1 MTSQGYMKILPLQ
14 FEKKAMSRILVVQ
27 SLVCKTFSMGK
38 VEELNH
44 VGLNPETYVISVTSK
59 PLTFPKVELY
69 KTTPINNMSGG
80 NRVITN
86 NPEQVAYAIEQLLQS
101 PFKNI
106 VVDDFN
112 YLMQDYYMDN
122 ALKGGWDTPK
132 KIGYFMGKIFSAIE
146 KYGDSDKNIIVLAH
160 GEEVPQQDSRVY
172 LKMKTTGKMVD
183 EYVTP
188 EGKFDVT
195 LVGRSRFDTASK
207 KVIKEFITNEDE
219 FTSSPKS
226 PYGMFDN
233 LYIPNDLG
241 IVVEKVNKYYNG

>member
-1 MTSQGYMKILPLQ
+1 
-14 FEKKAMSRILVVQ
+14 MSRILVLAK
-27 SLVCKTFSMGK
+27 SGFGKTFSMGQ
-38 VEELNH
+38 VPELNH
-44 VGLNPETYVISVTSK
+44 VGLDPNETYVVSVTSK
-59 PLTFPKVELY
+59 PLTFPKSRELY
-69 KTTPINNMSGG
+69 KVAQKGEVATG
-80 NRVITN
+80 NRYISN
-86 NPEQVAYAIEQLLQS
+86 NPEEIATLLEQLLQS
-101 PFKNI
+101 PYKNI

-146 KYGDSDKNIIVLAH
+146 KYGDSDKNIIILAH
-160 GEEVPQQDSRVY
+160 GEEVPQQDGRIY

-195 LVGRSRFDTASK
+195 LVGRSRFDAGQK
-207 KVIKEFITNEDE
+207 KIVKEFITNEDE

-226 PYGMFDN
+226 PYGMFPE

-241 IVVEKVNKYYNG
+241 LVVAKVNEYYNG

>member
-1 MTSQGYMKILPLQ
+1 
-14 FEKKAMSRILVVQ
+14 MSRNLVLAK
-27 SLVCKTFSMGK
+27 SGFGKPFSMGQ
-38 VEELNH
+38 VPELNH
-44 VGLNPETYVISVTSK
+44 VGLDPNETYVISVTSK
-59 PLTFPKVELY
+59 PLTFPKSRELY
-69 KTTPINNMSGG
+69 KVAQKGKVATG
-80 NRVITN
+80 NRYISN
-86 NPEQVAYAIEQLLQS
+86 NPEEIATLLEQLLQS
-101 PFKNI
+101 PYKNI

-146 KYGDSDKNIIVLAH
+146 KYGDSDKNIIILAH
-160 GEEVPQQDSRVY
+160 GEEVPQQDGRIY

-195 LVGRSRFDTASK
+195 LVGRSRFDAGQK
-207 KVIKEFITNEDE
+207 KIVKEFITNEDE

-226 PYGMFDN
+226 PYGMFPE

-241 IVVEKVNKYYNG
+241 LVVAKVNEYYNG

>member
-1 MTSQGYMKILPLQ
+1 
-14 FEKKAMSRILVVQ
+14 MSRILVLAK
-27 SLVCKTFSMGK
+27 SGFGKTFSMGQ
-38 VEELNH
+38 VPELNH
-44 VGLNPETYVISVTSK
+44 VGLDPNETYVISVTSK
-59 PLTFPKVELY
+59 PLTFPKSRELY
-69 KTTPINNMSGG
+69 KVAQKGKVATG
-80 NRVITN
+80 NRYISN
-86 NPEQVAYAIEQLLQS
+86 NPEEIATLLEQLLQS
-101 PFKNI
+101 PYKNI

-146 KYGDSDKNIIVLAH
+146 KYGDSDKNIIILAH
-160 GEEVPQQDSRVY
+160 GEEVPQQDGRID

-195 LVGRSRFDTASK
+195 LVGRSRFDAVQK
-207 KVIKEFITNEDE
+207 KIVKEFITNEDE

-226 PYGMFDN
+226 PYGMFPE

-241 IVVEKVNKYYNG
+241 LVVAKVNEYYNG

>member
-1 MTSQGYMKILPLQ
+1 
-14 FEKKAMSRILVVQ
+14 MSRILVLAK
-27 SLVCKTFSMGK
+27 SGFGKTFSMGQ
-38 VEELNH
+38 VPELNH
-44 VGLNPETYVISVTSK
+44 VGLDPKETYVISVTSK
-59 PLTFPKVELY
+59 PLTFPKSRELY
-69 KTTPINNMSGG
+69 KVAEKGKVATG
-80 NRVITN
+80 NRYISN
-86 NPEQVAYAIEQLLQS
+86 NPEEIATLLEQLLQS
-101 PFKNI
+101 PYNNI
-106 VVDDFN
+106 VVVDFN

-146 KYGDSDKNIIVLAH
+146 KYGDSDKNIIILAH
-160 GEEVPQQDSRVY
+160 GEEVPQQDGRIY

-195 LVGRSRFDTASK
+195 LVGRSRFDAGQK
-207 KVIKEFITNEDE
+207 KIVKEFITNEDE

-226 PYGMFDN
+226 PYGMFPE

-241 IVVEKVNKYYNG
+241 LVVAKVNEYYNG

>member
-1 MTSQGYMKILPLQ
+1 
-14 FEKKAMSRILVVQ
+14 MSRILVLAK
-27 SLVCKTFSMGK
+27 SGFGKTFSMGK
-38 VEELNH
+38 VEALGH
-44 VGLNPETYVISVTSK
+44 IGLNPEKTYVISVTSK
-59 PLTFPKVELY
+59 PLTFPGSRDLY
-69 KTTPINNMSGG
+69 KVTTIESKVDANALAKG

-86 NPEQVAYAIEQLLQS
+86 NPEQVAQIIELLLQS
-101 PFKNI
+101 PFDNI
-106 VVDDFN
+106 VIDDFN

-132 KIGYFMGKIFSAIE
+132 KIGYFMGKIFAAIE

-160 GEEVPQQDSRVY
+160 GEEVPQQDGRVY

-195 LVGRSRFDTASK
+195 LVGRSRFDTGSK

-226 PYGMFDN
+226 PYGMFED

>member
-1 MTSQGYMKILPLQ
+1 M
-14 FEKKAMSRILVVQ
+14 ARILVLAQ
-27 SLVCKTFSMGK
+27 SGFGKTTSWAGREK
-38 VEELNH
+38 LGIK
-44 VGLNPETYVISVTSK
+44 GLDPKETYVIQCVGRGV
-59 PLTFPKVELY
+59 PNPEY
-69 KTTPINNMSGG
+69 KLCPSAEVKDMAKG
-80 NRVITN
+80 NRVNVEALTGL
-86 NPEQVAYAIEQLLQS
+86 ERFKRVADFLEILKNS
-101 PFKNI
+101 PFTNI
-106 VVDDFN
+106 VIEDFN

-146 KYGDSDKNIIVLAH
+146 KYGDSDKNIIILAH
-160 GEEVPQQDSRVY
+160 GEEVPQQDGRIY

-195 LVGRSRFDTASK
+195 LVGRSRFDAVQK
-207 KVIKEFITNEDE
+207 KIVKEFITNEDE

-226 PYGMFDN
+226 PYGMFPE

-241 IVVEKVNKYYNG
+241 LVVAKVNEYYNG

>member
-1 MTSQGYMKILPLQ
+1 
-14 FEKKAMSRILVVQ
+14 MSRILVLAK
-27 SLVCKTFSMGK
+27 SGFGKTFSMGQ
-38 VEELNH
+38 VPELNH
-44 VGLNPETYVISVTSK
+44 VGLDPKETYVISVTSK
-59 PLTFPKVELY
+59 PLTFPKSRELY
-69 KTTPINNMSGG
+69 KVAQKGKVATG
-80 NRVITN
+80 NRYISN
-86 NPEQVAYAIEQLLQS
+86 NPEEIATLLEQLLQS
-101 PFKNI
+101 PYKNI

-146 KYGDSDKNIIVLAH
+146 KYGDSDKNINILAH
-160 GEEVPQQDSRVY
+160 GDEVPQQDGRIY

-195 LVGRSRFDTASK
+195 LVGRSRFDAGQK
-207 KVIKEFITNEDE
+207 KIVKEFITNEDE
-219 FTSSPKS
+219 FTSSPRS
-226 PYGMFDN
+226 PYGMFPQ

-241 IVVEKVNKYYNG
+241 LVVAKVNEYYNG

>member
-1 MTSQGYMKILPLQ
+1 
-14 FEKKAMSRILVVQ
+14 MSRILVLAK
-27 SLVCKTFSMGK
+27 SGFGKTFSMGQ
-38 VEELNH
+38 VPELNH
-44 VGLNPETYVISVTSK
+44 VGLDPNETYVISVTSK
-59 PLTFPKVELY
+59 PLTFPKSRELY
-69 KTTPINNMSGG
+69 KVAQKGKVTTG
-80 NRVITN
+80 NRYISN
-86 NPEQVAYAIEQLLQS
+86 NPEEIATLLEQLLQS
-101 PFKNI
+101 PYKNI

-146 KYGDSDKNIIVLAH
+146 KYGDSDKNIIILAH
-160 GEEVPQQDSRVY
+160 GEEVPQQDGRIY
-172 LKMKTTGKMVD
+172 LKMKTTGRMVD

-195 LVGRSRFDTASK
+195 LVGRSRFDAGQK
-207 KVIKEFITNEDE
+207 KIVKEFITNEDE

-226 PYGMFDN
+226 PYGMFPE

-241 IVVEKVNKYYNG
+241 LVIAKVNEYYNG

>member
-1 MTSQGYMKILPLQ
+1 
-14 FEKKAMSRILVVQ
+14 MSRILVLAK
-27 SLVCKTFSMGK
+27 SGFGKTFSMGQ
-38 VEELNH
+38 VPELNH
-44 VGLNPETYVISVTSK
+44 VGLDPNETYVISVTSK
-59 PLTFPKVELY
+59 PLTFPKSRELY
-69 KTTPINNMSGG
+69 KVVQKGKVATG
-80 NRVITN
+80 NRYISN
-86 NPEQVAYAIEQLLQS
+86 NPEEIATLLEQLLQS
-101 PFKNI
+101 PYKNI

-146 KYGDSDKNIIVLAH
+146 KYGDSDKNIIILAH
-160 GEEVPQQDSRVY
+160 GEEVPQQDGRIY

-195 LVGRSRFDTASK
+195 LVGRSRFDAGQK
-207 KVIKEFITNEDE
+207 KIVKEFITNEDE

-226 PYGMFDN
+226 PYGMFPE

-241 IVVEKVNKYYNG
+241 LVVAKVNEYYNG

>member
-1 MTSQGYMKILPLQ
+1 
-14 FEKKAMSRILVVQ
+14 MSRILVLAK
-27 SLVCKTFSMGK
+27 SGFGKTFSMGQ
-38 VEELNH
+38 VPELNH
-44 VGLNPETYVISVTSK
+44 VGLDPKETYVISVTSK
-59 PLTFPKVELY
+59 PLTFPKSRELY
-69 KTTPINNMSGG
+69 KVVQKGKVATG
-80 NRVITN
+80 NRYISN
-86 NPEQVAYAIEQLLQS
+86 NPEEIATLLEQLLQS
-101 PFKNI
+101 PYKNI

-146 KYGDSDKNIIVLAH
+146 KYGDSDKNIIILAH
-160 GEEVPQQDSRVY
+160 GEEVPQQDGRIY

-195 LVGRSRFDTASK
+195 LVGRSRFDAGQK
-207 KVIKEFITNEDE
+207 KIVKEFITNEDE

-226 PYGMFDN
+226 PYGMFPE

-241 IVVEKVNKYYNG
+241 LVVAQVNAYYNG